1 MSRYRQ
7 GKRTVG
13 NKTFDLDIEL
23 IELTTPHGVI
33 PTVRM
38 VYAHN
43 GIQYA
48 SAPLAD
54 LPPDIQT
61 LFKTKAGKSNGR

>member
-13 NKTFDLDIEL
+13 GKTFDLDIEL
-23 IELTTPHGVI
+23 IELTTPHGVT

-43 GIQYA
+43 GIEYA
-48 SAPLAD
+48 SVPLAH
-54 LPPDIQT
+54 LPEDIQA
-61 LFKTKAGKSNGR
+61 LFKTRNKDNGR